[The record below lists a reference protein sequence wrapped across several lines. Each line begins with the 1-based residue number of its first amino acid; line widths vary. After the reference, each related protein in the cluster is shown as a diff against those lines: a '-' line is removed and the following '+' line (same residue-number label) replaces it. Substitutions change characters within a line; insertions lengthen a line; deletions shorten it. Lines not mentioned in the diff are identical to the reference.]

1 MARKQVRKNYYKN
14 SVIQRRQQ
22 VIRRCFV
29 GLKIILLVGGMA
41 GTSLLLILAYDA
53 VTQSSYFK
61 ARTITVEGSQRYSKE
76 TILKQAGLK
85 LQDNILSLNLN
96 TLRYR
101 LVAYPWI
108 AAAEVERELPDVI
121 HIRVR
126 ERVPIAIV
134 ELDRPALLPSGARR
148 TGHERAGVAGR
159 LFYLDEEGEIFKPVE
174 SSDKVRVPV
183 VTGLAL
189 SDIDFNDQ
197 SRSLLFRAVMEVL
210 RLSRLHQ
217 NVIPLNA
224 LHSIHVDREVGLT
237 LYAFLDPC
245 NLSATR
251 DCAPAF
257 ASKADR
263 RTQADRGAVAIKV
276 GFGDYGSKYRRLT
289 DMIPYLKKESG
300 FLNVQSIDLNDSD
313 RVVVRHSLAGQAVRH
328 TVSGGWDLWPGRR
341 KGV

>member
-1 MARKQVRKNYYKN
+1 
-14 SVIQRRQQ
+14 
-22 VIRRCFV
+22 
-29 GLKIILLVGGMA
+29 MA

-53 VTQSSYFK
+53 VTQSSYFE

-85 LQDNILSLNLN
+85 LHDNILSLNLN
-96 TLRYR
+96 ALRYR
-101 LVAYPWI
+101 LMARPWI
-108 AAAEVERELPDVI
+108 AGAEIERELPDVV
-121 HIRVR
+121 HIRVK

-134 ELDRPALLPSGARR
+134 DLNQPARLASPPAIASAQARW
-148 TGHERAGVAGR
+148 TGHEQAGVAGR

-174 SSDKVRVPV
+174 PSDKVRVPV
-183 VTGLAL
+183 VTGLGL

-217 NVIPLNA
+217 NVIPLHA
-224 LHSIHVDREVGLT
+224 LRSIHVDREVGLT
-237 LYAFLDPC
+237 LYAFLAPC
-245 NLSATR
+245 NLPAT
-251 DCAPAF
+251 PAF

-263 RTQADRGAVAIKV
+263 RTQAGGGVVAIKV
-276 GFGDYGSKYRRLT
+276 GFGDYGSKYGRLR
-289 DMIPYLKKESG
+289 DVIPYLKKESG

-313 RVVVRHSLAGQAVRH
+313 RVVVRQSLAGQAVRRA
-328 TVSGGWDLWPGRR
+328 VSGGWDFLPSRR